1 MLVLR
6 HEFGQ
11 SSTVIMVA
19 SARFSQLVR
28 SLTANQKV
36 LGSIPSLLKVELKQ
50 FTVLFAAQK
59 KVRMHGGALGL
70 RAPPPPHLKKSSAQ
84 KSPNEERK
92 FRRGMSARKNAHSA
106 QIRQN

>member
-36 LGSIPSLLKVELKQ
+36 LGSIPSLLKVELINKQ
-50 FTVLFAAQK
+50 FTVLFGAQK

-70 RAPPPPHLKKSSAQ
+70 RAPPPPPPEK
-84 KSPNEERK
+84 K
-92 FRRGMSARKNAHSA
+92 FRSEKSK
-106 QIRQN
+106 